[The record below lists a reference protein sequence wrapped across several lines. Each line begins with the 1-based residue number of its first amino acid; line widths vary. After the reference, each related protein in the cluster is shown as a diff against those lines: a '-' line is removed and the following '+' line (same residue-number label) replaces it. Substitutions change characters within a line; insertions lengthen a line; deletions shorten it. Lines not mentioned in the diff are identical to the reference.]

1 MSTSDSV
8 EARLRAQ
15 LPHALERTRL
25 EGLNRREGK
34 VRDIY
39 EFEGHLLL
47 VTTDRVS
54 AFDHVLGTV
63 PFKGEILTSMAIW
76 GFESTRNI
84 LPNHVVSVPD
94 PNVIV
99 GKKCQPYPV
108 EFVVRGYVTGSLW
121 RDLEAGRADVYE
133 VALPDHLEKDGPL
146 PAPILTPTTKA
157 EVGTHDEPTS
167 KRRIVQASL
176 MTEKEFDAAR
186 EAALALYDRGR
197 ALAAERGLILVD
209 TKYELGLDDS
219 GALTV
224 IDEIHT
230 PDSSRYWVA
239 ADYEERRRAGQPPRM
254 LDKENLR
261 EWLRTER
268 GFSGE
273 GSPPRLDDDIRV
285 TLCQRYMDVYERLL
299 GQPFDPEPGPVEP
312 RIRTNL
318 AAAGWIP
325 GGTPEAQ

>member
-1 MSTSDSV
+1 MSSDLIDTK
-8 EARLRAQ
+8 LRAQ
-15 LPHALERTRL
+15 LSMTLAHTDFAAGP
-25 EGLNRREGK
+25 RREGK

-39 EFEGHLLL
+39 EVDEHLVL

-63 PFKGEILTSMAIW
+63 PFKGEILTAMAVW
-76 GFESTRNI
+76 GFESTRDI
-84 LPNHVVSVPD
+84 LPNHVVATPD

-99 GKKCQPYPV
+99 AKKCRPHPV

-133 VALPDHLEKDGPL
+133 VAIPEDVEKDGPL

-157 EVGTHDEPTS
+157 ELGAHDEPTS
-167 KRRIVQASL
+167 RRRIVQAGV
-176 MTEKEFDAAR
+176 MTEAEFDAAA
-186 EAALALYDRGR
+186 EAALALYARGR

-209 TKYELGLDDS
+209 TKYELGLDPA
-219 GALTV
+219 GTLTV

-239 ADYEERRRAGQPPRM
+239 ADYEERRRAGQSPRM

-268 GFSGE
+268 GFTGH
-273 GSPPRLDDDIRV
+273 GTPPALDDDIRL
-285 TLCQRYMDVYERLL
+285 TLCRRYMDVYERML
-299 GQPFDPEPGPVEP
+299 GQPFNPEPQPVASRIEANLEQSGWWSGP
-312 RIRTNL
+312 R
-318 AAAGWIP
+318 
-325 GGTPEAQ
+325 